1 MNYLAHIYLSGKDKQ
16 VQIGNFVG
24 DAVKGNAY
32 RNYPPGIQKGIPLHR
47 QIDAFSDTH
56 PLVREMVA
64 LGRAYFGRYSAVVTD
79 ILLDHILA
87 RDFKIYAHQSLKGFA
102 WAFYWNLILNYRNLP
117 ARFQSFMWH
126 FILTSR
132 LERYAT
138 PEGICRSLS
147 IMVDYRGIE
156 INPGKAVDFLWIHD
170 RKCGEVFEIF
180 FPELQAM
187 CQRELVRDTTITLSS

>member
-32 RNYPPGIQKGIPLHR
+32 RNYPPGIQKGILLHR
-47 QIDAFSDTH
+47 QIDAFSDAH

-87 RDFKIYAHQSLKGFA
+87 RDFKIYAHQVFERFCLGFLLESDIELPEFA
-102 WAFYWNLILNYRNLP
+102 CPVSELHVAFYFNQPFGTLCDSGGNMP
-117 ARFQSFMWH
+117 
-126 FILTSR
+126 
-132 LERYAT
+132 
-138 PEGICRSLS
+138 
-147 IMVDYRGIE
+147 
-156 INPGKAVDFLWIHD
+156 
-170 RKCGEVFEIF
+170 F
-180 FPELQAM
+180 F
-187 CQRELVRDTTITLSS
+187 VYYG